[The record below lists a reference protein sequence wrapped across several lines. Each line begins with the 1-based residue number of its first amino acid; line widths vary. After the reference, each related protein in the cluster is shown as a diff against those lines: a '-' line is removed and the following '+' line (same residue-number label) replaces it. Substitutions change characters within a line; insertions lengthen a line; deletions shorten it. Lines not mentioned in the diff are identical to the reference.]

1 MEEEVVQVRLAV
13 LAVLE
18 AVALKISRGVQ
29 VLVGRVMLAV
39 LVQVVGMA
47 VVVVE
52 LGQLPL
58 VEP

>member
-18 AVALKISRGVQ
+18 AVVRKTIRVVL

-39 LVQVVGMA
+39 LVQA
-47 VVVVE
+47 VDMVQVVVE
-52 LGQLPL
+52 LEQLLL